1 MDNLDIAVIGGSDRV
16 LDGGRGETLL
26 EETVHVASQN
36 GLKLFLFLKPGN
48 EVLGGLVCPLLDLAI
63 APFLPG
69 RVGFSG
75 IVCLRYLKWNA
86 CEVRAVAVC
95 RLQL

>member
-1 MDNLDIAVIGGSDRV
+1 MNNMGISIISRTDGV
-16 LDGGRGETLL
+16 LDGCGRETLL
-26 EETVHVASQN
+26 EEAVHVAAKDSFEE
-36 GLKLFLFLKPGN
+36 FLLLQPGT
-48 EVLGGLVCPLLDLAI
+48 ELQGRLVRPLLDLAI
-63 APFLPG
+63 APFLPC